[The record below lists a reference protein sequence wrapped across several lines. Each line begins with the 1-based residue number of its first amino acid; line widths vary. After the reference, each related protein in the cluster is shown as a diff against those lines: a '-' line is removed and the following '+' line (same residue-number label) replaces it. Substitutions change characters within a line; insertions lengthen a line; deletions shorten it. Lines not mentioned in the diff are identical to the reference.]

1 MRGEETKA
9 RHNERGVEVTGTSP
23 NETEAQNTDAS
34 LFSLIVATVDLFVWS
49 VWVVV
54 TKLQHVVIDI
64 LCVFM
69 YKGAKSF
76 RHLNWIL

>member
-1 MRGEETKA
+1 MLSSFPCPLSLPPDMRGEETKA

-49 VWVVV
+49 VWVCVYSCTQV
-54 TKLQHVVIDI
+54 PNHLDI
-64 LCVFM
+64 
-69 YKGAKSF
+69 
-76 RHLNWIL
+76 